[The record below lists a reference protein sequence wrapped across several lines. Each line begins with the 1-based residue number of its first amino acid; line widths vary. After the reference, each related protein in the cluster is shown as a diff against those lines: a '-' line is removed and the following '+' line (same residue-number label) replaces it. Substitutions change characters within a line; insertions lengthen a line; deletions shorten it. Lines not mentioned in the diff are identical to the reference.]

1 MLQRCSDTNT
11 ELKQFLVF
19 VGIKYF
25 EKLKQDT
32 LKKTN
37 KKVKPKQTCMKVPSL
52 TIAPEL
58 ENRIYNC
65 LSM

>member
-1 MLQRCSDTNT
+1 MLQRCAEINT
-11 ELKQFLVF
+11 EPKQFLAF

-32 LKKTN
+32 LKKNT

-58 ENRIYNC
+58 EYRIYNC
-65 LSM
+65 LSI